1 VIKDGTW
8 TKLQERY
15 YPGRPVPKDFKPGS
29 GTVTFAPVKAGSAS

>member
-8 TKLQERY
+8 TRLQEQY

-29 GTVTFAPVKAGSAS
+29 GTVAAPPVKAAAGS